1 MAPTVGSSKP
11 RPRLSPDE
19 RIASRITRVGRFRAI
34 DPRRGRPLP
43 TLSKVLAFIGWAVL
57 LEESFR
63 RSRRAARGPAATTG

>member
-1 MAPTVGSSKP
+1 MSVAAG
-11 RPRLSPDE
+11 RRAPRLGPDE

-43 TLSKVLAFIGWAVL
+43 TLSKVLAFVGWAVL